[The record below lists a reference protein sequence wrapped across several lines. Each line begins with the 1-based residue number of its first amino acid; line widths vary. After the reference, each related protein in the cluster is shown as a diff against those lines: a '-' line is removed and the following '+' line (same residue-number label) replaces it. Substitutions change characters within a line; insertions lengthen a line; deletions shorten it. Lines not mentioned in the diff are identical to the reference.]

1 MSSTGVFSSGAAN
14 RYALALFELAN
25 EGNELEKIESE
36 VRQIYNLIN
45 SNSEFHNMIIS
56 PIVEKSEQTNV
67 LKKISEKFSFS
78 IIFKKFLEFIA
89 SKRRLFFLKSILKNF
104 LKLILINRGEL
115 VAKLISSKKLNNLE
129 VENIRKELSSSFGSN
144 LNISY
149 RYEPS
154 LLGGF
159 VIQVGSTMIDT
170 SIKNKLKQYKQ
181 LMMKK

>member
-14 RYALALFELAN
+14 RYALALFELAK
-25 EGNELEKIESE
+25 EVNELEKIEIE

-45 SNSEFHNMIIS
+45 LNSEFHNMIIS
-56 PIVEKSEQTNV
+56 PIVEKSEQTNA
-67 LKKISEKFSFS
+67 LKKISEKFKFS

-89 SKRRLFFLKSILKNF
+89 SKRRLFFLKNILKNF
-104 LKLILINRGEL
+104 LNLILVNKGEL
-115 VAKLISSKKLNNLE
+115 VAELISSKELNNLE
-129 VENIRKELSSSFGSN
+129 VESIRKELSSSFGSN

-159 VIQVGSTMIDT
+159 IIQAGSTMIDT

-181 LMMKK
+181 LMLKK